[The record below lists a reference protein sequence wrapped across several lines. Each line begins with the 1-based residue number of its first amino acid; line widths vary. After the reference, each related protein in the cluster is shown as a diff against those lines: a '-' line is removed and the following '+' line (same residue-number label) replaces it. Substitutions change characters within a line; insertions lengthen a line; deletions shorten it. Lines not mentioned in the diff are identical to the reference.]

1 MNHVERFRAVMN
13 FQQVDRLPRWEW
25 AMWWDETVK
34 RWHGEGLPVDI
45 IDIFEIHKYF
55 GLDPYKQFWYST
67 TDATIEAV
75 QHHVEGIVHNMD
87 DYMKLRPNLYPDH
100 SKAIEEMSPWFEKQK
115 QGQAV
120 IWITL
125 EGYFWFSRTL
135 MGFTDLM
142 LAFYDQPELIHKIN
156 KDLLE
161 FNLGLLEQ
169 IGRIGKPTFMTIA
182 EDMSYNNGPMISR
195 AAMDNFMSPYYEK
208 MLARS
213 KEMHMLTIV
222 DTDGDVTLLVPW
234 LLDNGIEG
242 VLPLERQAGV
252 DGMALRQ
259 EFGKLRMVGH
269 FDKMVMPDGEEA
281 MRAEFERLVPLM
293 NSGGFIPSVDHQTPP
308 GVSLE
313 NYRIYRRLLDEF
325 TAVAQ

>member
-25 AMWWDETVK
+25 AMWWDETIK

-208 MLARS
+208 MLAAAFI
-213 KEMHMLTIV
+213 LP
-222 DTDGDVTLLVPW
+222 GD
-234 LLDNGIEG
+234 
-242 VLPLERQAGV
+242 R
-252 DGMALRQ
+252 
-259 EFGKLRMVGH
+259 
-269 FDKMVMPDGEEA
+269 
-281 MRAEFERLVPLM
+281 ERLNLL
-293 NSGGFIPSVDHQTPP
+293 IPTGIGKEDFAEKIMEAVKKRKEDEELEGELTEMVDSDDNDMDDIIQDIED
-308 GVSLE
+308 LE
-313 NYRIYRRLLDEF
+313 DI
-325 TAVAQ
+325 